1 MQSNVDSADGGATKT
16 EPDSWTNSSL
26 ADVFEKKYSN
36 TIETYYPYETSATP
50 TTTSVSGG
58 GGGGFPGWAGAIIG
72 VVLGV
77 LLIAGI
83 LAFFFIRRRRKRG
96 ARRQSEVSGITSRV
110 TNWMNAGAFGPA
122 SKDPENSTIVSGD
135 MTNITSGSTAVG
147 PESSINAP
155 PMAQTTQEVA
165 GDPVYEMHGM
175 FTLSTSLPQ
184 YTKKRPAHS
193 ATPGQHAAFAVELP
207 TPFNRDTANPVSP
220 SATLPVGYTSPV
232 SPQVR
237 QEKDGDEPSRPGHQ
251 RNVSSLSSVPSYDPA
266 LGEES
271 DSVAQRPRYV
281 SGVSEAS
288 VSSAGTR
295 AEGTGTSFSNRGLG
309 LEDIPDEDHRER

>member
-1 MQSNVDSADGGATKT
+1 
-16 EPDSWTNSSL
+16 
-26 ADVFEKKYSN
+26 
-36 TIETYYPYETSATP
+36 
-50 TTTSVSGG
+50 
-58 GGGGFPGWAGAIIG
+58 
-72 VVLGV
+72 
-77 LLIAGI
+77 
-83 LAFFFIRRRRKRG
+83 
-96 ARRQSEVSGITSRV
+96 
-110 TNWMNAGAFGPA
+110 MNAGAFGPA

-147 PESSINAP
+147 PVSSVNAP

-184 YTKKRPAHS
+184 YTKKQPAHS

-281 SGVSEAS
+281 FWSIGGECQFC
-288 VSSAGTR
+288 GTR